1 MRLKFTI
8 HCQFRILERT
18 LNVKH
23 IKQAILKPD
32 KQCDAENGA
41 VKVWKSVGEKE
52 IVVVYSR
59 DGFRDRKNDY
69 FIITACYV

>member
-18 LNVKH
+18 LNVEH

-32 KQCDAENGA
+32 KKRDSFGA
-41 VKVWKSVGEKE
+41 IKVWKKIGKEE
-52 IVVVYSR
+52 IVVVYSQ

-69 FIITACYV
+69 FIITAYYL